1 MKRIRKYIHKYIKQI
16 GAIFCAVLLLF
27 AMCFTQTVTST
38 YTVSAYSEQTN
49 AYDKTSVIDD
59 LGETVVA
66 EYALLAE
73 TSGGSPQVHTFVE
86 YCFSD
91 SESLRNEFYAL
102 YVYVFNPAREDIS
115 ERAGTNR
122 VNMAVE
128 YDSKGNPTKYENLR
142 LKFCGKTSGKYDR
155 YFYKYRIMGVESVL
169 NNAVEYQAKNGKR
182 RYDLADIDLFTSAG
196 TAIDDDGIS
205 LTYYITGYGQGLGA
219 GAEKGST
226 LTLERK
232 QLETVN
238 LEVKHATYRTGT
250 YVDYVCDEI
259 NTVYFE
265 VDKRFFDDY
274 GNLQKIKAD
283 WYEYKTKLAYVTSD
297 ADAYDGLYAYVGKEI
312 AGEYDEN
319 IPYSVLWDCFTYSD
333 KMGEIPHFYNGYNV
347 DEDEVNYDDSLGFG
361 FELDPY
367 FNFEKKIDLL
377 FKKEGATTSEEYN
390 VSRED
395 VITWFEDYTE
405 RFPTQEKVLNRYASG
420 LFADSIDEDRL
431 ALLAN
436 QDETC
441 GYITQEIDAG
451 EERNLLVPA
460 SQSDWDRFWHGVKYE
475 EQGYSPIV
483 VLNPG
488 DLDDLTERTFGEEYL
503 IGESDRAQ
511 VYNDVKAMLDNGK
524 YAVLFRFAQTDYY
537 ACKAY
542 FTPFGDYG
550 YGFPDTENG
559 YVAQETVFL
568 DFDIISLTFRKD
580 AKDTVIGVAST
591 PIDIINGFDAP
602 PNMNTDEGCLAG
614 CESIWDGLI
623 SFIIL
628 LAVIWIISLIVR
640 LIRRVV
646 GWFKKK

>member
-102 YVYVFNPAREDIS
+102 YVYVFNPTREDIS

-122 VNMAVE
+122 INMAVE
-128 YDSKGNPTKYENLR
+128 YDSKGNPTKYDNLR

-205 LTYYITGYGQGLGA
+205 LTYYVTGYGQGLGA

-238 LEVKHATYRTGT
+238 LEVKHATYRTGI

-319 IPYSVLWDCFTYSD
+319 IPYSVLWEQEIASA
-333 KMGEIPHFYNGYNV
+333 GEESHFVYYEGYNFD
-347 DEDEVNYDDSLGFG
+347 DEEFRHDNIIVSSQ
-361 FELDPY
+361 ELIDNP
-367 FNFEKKIDLL
+367 EKKIDLL
-377 FKKEGATTSEEYN
+377 FLKEGATTSEEYN

-431 ALLAN
+431 SLLEN

-441 GYITQEIDAG
+441 GYITQEIDVG
-451 EERNLLVPA
+451 DERNLLVPA
-460 SQSDWDRFWHGVKYE
+460 SQSWWDLFWNGIQYDEKA
-475 EQGYSPIV
+475 YSPIV
-483 VLNPG
+483 VLKPG

-511 VYNDVKAMLDNGK
+511 VYNDVKVMLDNGK
-524 YAVLFRFAQTDYY
+524 YVVLFRFAQTDYY
-537 ACKAY
+537 ASQAQ
-542 FTPFGDYG
+542 FTPFRDYG
-550 YGFPDTENG
+550 VGLPGING

-602 PNMNTDEGCLAG
+602 PNMNADEGCLAG

-640 LIRRVV
+640 LIRHIV